1 MNGMAE
7 TLRADPAFAAG
18 SVADRTRWYACYTR
32 ARHEKRVGATM
43 RERGI
48 ETFLPLVVRES
59 QWKDRKK
66 LVEWP
71 LFPSYVF
78 GRFALGEAHRVLDV
92 PGVSTL
98 VKANGRPVPIDDAD
112 IENVRLFA
120 AALSQGDVPY
130 DARPFLA
137 KGAWVE
143 VMDGPFR
150 GVRGVVVERRG
161 RHRVLIGLKA
171 IGQGLEIDVDSGVLR
186 PIPAP

>member
-1 MNGMAE
+1 MAE

-18 SVADRTRWYACYTR
+18 SVRDKTRWYACYTR

-43 RERGI
+43 QERGI

-59 QWKDRKK
+59 QWKDRRK

-78 GRFALGEAHRVLDV
+78 GRFALGQSHRVLDV

-98 VKANGRPVPIDDAD
+98 VKADGRPVPIDDAD

-120 AALSQGDVPY
+120 AALSEGDVPF

-161 RHRVLIGLKA
+161 KRRVLIGLKA